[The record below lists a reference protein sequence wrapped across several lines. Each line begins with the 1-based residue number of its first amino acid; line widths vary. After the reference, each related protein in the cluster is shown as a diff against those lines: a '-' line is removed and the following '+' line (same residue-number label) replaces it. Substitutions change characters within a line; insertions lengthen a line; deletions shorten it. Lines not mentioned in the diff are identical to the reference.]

1 MIAMSAEG
9 SASTRFIV
17 IEDDPDH
24 QKIAEMV
31 LNSAG
36 VEDITFFGTGE
47 EAISH
52 FQKTLPTHSTA
63 RPVLLIDLLLPNI
76 GGLEI
81 LQHLKSDARW
91 QSATLVVLSCSTS
104 AADRL
109 RSREYGADAFLS
121 KPLRRENVTEILSAA
136 ASSQ

>member
-1 MIAMSAEG
+1 MAVSAEDT
-9 SASTRFIV
+9 SPTKFIV
-17 IEDDPDH
+17 IEDDADH

-36 VEDITFFGTGE
+36 VRDITFFGTGE
-47 EAISH
+47 DAISH
-52 FQKTLPTHSTA
+52 FRKTAPPGSTA
-63 RPVLLIDLLLPNI
+63 RQVILIDLMLPNI

-81 LQHLKSDARW
+81 LQHLRSNARW
-91 QSATLVVLSCSTS
+91 QAATLVVLSCSTS
-104 AADRL
+104 ADDRR

-136 ASSQ
+136 ASQ

>member
-1 MIAMSAEG
+1 VIPSSAEV
-9 SASTRFIV
+9 TTPTKFIV

-36 VEDITFFGTGE
+36 VHDITFFGTGE

-52 FQKTLPTHSTA
+52 FQGTVPAGSTA
-63 RPVLLIDLLLPNI
+63 GQVILIDLMLPNI

-81 LQHLKSDARW
+81 LQHLRKDTRW
-91 QSATLVVLSCSTS
+91 QAATLVVLSCSTS
-104 AADRL
+104 ADDRR

-121 KPLRRENVTEILSAA
+121 KPLRQENVREILSSV
-136 ASSQ
+136 SSQ

>member
-1 MIAMSAEG
+1 MASSVEG
-9 SASTRFIV
+9 TTPFIV

-36 VEDITFFGTGE
+36 IQDITFFATGE
-47 EAISH
+47 EAISY
-52 FQKTLPTHSTA
+52 FQETEPNRSTDGQ
-63 RPVLLIDLLLPNI
+63 VILIDLMLPNI

-81 LQHLKSDARW
+81 LQHLRENTRW
-91 QSATLVVLSCSTS
+91 QAATLVVLSCSTS
-104 AADRL
+104 ADDRR

-121 KPLRRENVTEILSAA
+121 KPLRQENVKEILSSV
-136 ASSQ
+136 SSH

>member
-1 MIAMSAEG
+1 MASSAEDTTPTG
-9 SASTRFIV
+9 FIV

-36 VEDITFFGTGE
+36 VQDITFFATGE
-47 EAISH
+47 EAINH
-52 FQKTLPTHSTA
+52 FQETEPNRSTA
-63 RPVLLIDLLLPNI
+63 GQVILIDLMLPNI

-81 LQHLKSDARW
+81 LQHLRGNTRW
-91 QSATLVVLSCSTS
+91 QAATLVVLSCSTS
-104 AADRL
+104 ADDRR

-121 KPLRRENVTEILSAA
+121 KPLRRENVTDILSS
-136 ASSQ
+136 ASSR